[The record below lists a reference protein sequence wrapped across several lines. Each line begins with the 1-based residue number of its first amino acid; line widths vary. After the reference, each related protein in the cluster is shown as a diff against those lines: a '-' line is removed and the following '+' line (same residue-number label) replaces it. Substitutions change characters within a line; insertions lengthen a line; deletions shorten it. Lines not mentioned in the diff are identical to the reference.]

1 MQVAQKTKRVTKA
14 KIAAEAPLTGR
25 TLVIVESPAKAK
37 TIEKFLNSLS
47 SDNNFI
53 VDYSAG
59 HVRELVS
66 KVEHVPKE
74 HIPYVVHKDLNIKSS
89 TLGIDVHNNFKP
101 LYKIIDGKKKIIDRL
116 KDHTS
121 KVDQIIFATDEDRE
135 GEAIS
140 WHLLDLLK
148 PKVPYKRAVF
158 HEITKSAI
166 LEAFNNPRDID
177 MNLVNAQEARSLL
190 DKLTGYTLSPLLW
203 RYLTYGLSAGRV
215 QSCGLQLIVEKE
227 KKRWKFV
234 PSNYY
239 SLEASF
245 QPRNVKKLKD
255 QPFLAKLIKWN
266 GAKVANEKDF
276 DGLSGSV
283 KSNQTII
290 LDEEKSDAVMRWLS
304 NYDKS
309 GEDKPAFT
317 ITDRS
322 EKVLSKHPSQPYITS
337 SLQQDASRKL
347 GFSPARAMSIAQ
359 RLYESGHITY
369 MRTDSPTLSSAA
381 LDAIRHLVIG
391 NFGEEYLGGKGHKGG
406 SNSTSPKNAQEAHEA
421 IRPALIDDTFKSSKE
436 LGLSGDD
443 GKLYDLIYKR
453 TIASQ
458 MKESKSLTVSFV
470 IDAVDQTD
478 SNQNATFRFSQ
489 TKIQFDG
496 FLAVFGKTSANEAGN
511 SIASEIMKL
520 KVGQVLD
527 LYEGAL
533 EAGARISPNLDED
546 EESKEE
552 DDKGNEGN
560 AAESVATKYPGIVS
574 TAHVT
579 RAPSRFTEA
588 SFIQE
593 LESVGVGRPSTY
605 ASILQVLKDR
615 GYIIVDKRT
624 VVPTV
629 KGMFVNDFL
638 QNHFPEFINEQF
650 TAEMEKCLDFIANG
664 KQDKQAF
671 IHAFYLG
678 SSNKGT
684 DSTSSALLS
693 SMDGLLKLIDD
704 KIHANSFQRKAVVE
718 VPCVKDLGVITARG
732 QDLFFTNSLSSTP
745 EPSSGSYFIK
755 LPSEMMDVREITRE
769 KVLLLVD
776 SYQEDVVSTGA
787 NNPTVTLGVFPGT
800 KKSIQLKNGRYGRY
814 LEMGK
819 TKKVSIPQWIQ
830 ESDLTLDKAIELL
843 RLPIVVGRH
852 PEFQSDIELSCVYGN
867 FTASFTGSIQRVSL
881 PPGLW
886 IDDIIQ
892 NKNNIFELIIYP
904 KLKELAEKDAVG
916 LWKDVPVQ
924 YHPLIFDAKTS
935 KKSQS
940 DNTAVA
946 ITFQIGPFGPYLKCG
961 TLNCALD
968 PKRFANKESIELS
981 EAINLLKKRGDRKI
995 AKESAAKAKKP
1006 IGFEEERIE
1015 EKPNSKAVGKK
1026 SKNNAIL
1033 ADEVSEPSEE
1043 KPKKKVG
1050 GKKSKNY
1057 TILEDE
1063 VSLTKPM
1070 KISRKKEDEQLLS
1083 PEDSTESGKDE
1094 VKKKSTRKKKVQVES
1109 DA

>member
-1 MQVAQKTKRVTKA
+1 M
-14 KIAAEAPLTGR
+14 
-25 TLVIVESPAKAK
+25 
-37 TIEKFLNSLS
+37 
-47 SDNNFI
+47 
-53 VDYSAG
+53 
-59 HVRELVS
+59 
-66 KVEHVPKE
+66 
-74 HIPYVVHKDLNIKSS
+74 
-89 TLGIDVHNNFKP
+89 
-101 LYKIIDGKKKIIDRL
+101 
-116 KDHTS
+116 
-121 KVDQIIFATDEDRE
+121 
-135 GEAIS
+135 
-140 WHLLDLLK
+140 
-148 PKVPYKRAVF
+148 
-158 HEITKSAI
+158 
-166 LEAFNNPRDID
+166 
-177 MNLVNAQEARSLL
+177 
-190 DKLTGYTLSPLLW
+190 
-203 RYLTYGLSAGRV
+203 
-215 QSCGLQLIVEKE
+215 
-227 KKRWKFV
+227 
-234 PSNYY
+234 
-239 SLEASF
+239 
-245 QPRNVKKLKD
+245 KKLKD

-276 DGLSGSV
+276 DGLSGLV
-283 KSNQTII
+283 KGNQTII
-290 LDEEKSDAVMRWLS
+290 LDVEKSDAVMRWLS
-304 NYDKS
+304 SYDKS

-317 ITDRS
+317 ITDCS

-381 LDAIRHLVIG
+381 LDAIRDLVIG
-391 NFGEEYLGGKGHKGG
+391 KFGEEYLGGKAHKGG

-470 IDAVDQTD
+470 IDAVDQTY

-496 FLAVFGKTSANEAGN
+496 FLAVFGKTSINDATN
-511 SIASEIMKL
+511 SIASELMKL

-527 LYEGAL
+527 LYEGTL
-533 EAGARISPNLDED
+533 EAGARISPSLDED
-546 EESKEE
+546 EESSSKEE
-552 DDKGNEGN
+552 DDKGNEEN
-560 AAESVATKYPGIVS
+560 PAESVATKYPGIVS

-650 TAEMEKCLDFIANG
+650 TAEMEKCLDFIAHG
-664 KQDKQAF
+664 KQDKQSF

-732 QDLFFTNSLSSTP
+732 QDLFFTNSLGSTP
-745 EPSSGSYFIK
+745 EQSSGSYFIK
-755 LPSEMMDVREITRE
+755 LPPEMMDVREITRE
-769 KVLLLVD
+769 KILLLVD
-776 SYQEDVVSTGA
+776 SYQEDVVSNGA

-819 TKKVSIPQWIQ
+819 TKKVSIPQWMQ

-886 IDDIIQ
+886 INDIIQ

-904 KLKELAEKDAVG
+904 KLQELAEKDAVG
-916 LWKDVPVQ
+916 LWTDVPVQ
-924 YHPLIFDAKTS
+924 YHPLIFDAKTC
-935 KKSQS
+935 KKSQN
-940 DNTAVA
+940 DNAAVA

-961 TLNCALD
+961 ALNCALD

-995 AKESAAKAKKP
+995 AKEDSAKAKKL
-1006 IGFEEERIE
+1006 IGFEEEPIE
-1015 EKPNSKAVGKK
+1015 EKPKSKVVGKK
-1026 SKNNAIL
+1026 SKN
-1033 ADEVSEPSEE
+1033 D
-1043 KPKKKVG
+1043 K
-1050 GKKSKNY
+1050 
-1057 TILEDE
+1057 ILEDE
-1063 VSLTKPM
+1063 VSLIKPM
-1070 KISRKKEDEQLLS
+1070 NISTKKADEQLLK
-1083 PEDSTESGKDE
+1083 PEDSTERE
-1094 VKKKSTRKKKVQVES
+1094 AKKKSTRKKKVQVET